1 MNEHERRDGWTRKL
15 AHYRSRARVPEEVQ
29 LSVDVPDL
37 IPGGPRGPEEGDNIS
52 CGILQLQVVNPSITC
67 QIRQRPR
74 SEHTKTSGE
83 LEDGRQRYCRP
94 SGALKIRAPCMM
106 EMSVASGGEK
116 RCAVRYVPGSE
127 DQGGRGRTSAPHSGK
142 RKQGNMI
149 SQRVRVSSDC
159 IVLTLPITARPRPP
173 LEAHSSFAT
182 RSSLLA
188 RTARQRVVVLCPL
201 PLTTVC
207 DALSGMGKRRR
218 KKRTEPRSGR
228 ERPRC

>member
-1 MNEHERRDGWTRKL
+1 MWMQQSAKTSKTKCLTKPVEHHRYRYRVHHGRVRLGDMNEHERRDGWTRKL

-52 CGILQLQVVNPSITC
+52 CGILQLQVVKPSMTW

-106 EMSVASGGEK
+106 E
-116 RCAVRYVPGSE
+116 
-127 DQGGRGRTSAPHSGK
+127 
-142 RKQGNMI
+142 
-149 SQRVRVSSDC
+149 
-159 IVLTLPITARPRPP
+159 
-173 LEAHSSFAT
+173 
-182 RSSLLA
+182 
-188 RTARQRVVVLCPL
+188 
-201 PLTTVC
+201 
-207 DALSGMGKRRR
+207 
-218 KKRTEPRSGR
+218 
-228 ERPRC
+228 